1 MKIRISDSSDRID
14 KNIIIPLAFF
24 LNDLT
29 VLGLEKY
36 IRENY
41 GEEYL
46 PEDNKKL
53 SYIVRKAK
61 KIVRAYKGMKIVEVK
76 SADGD
81 NVDITL

>member
-1 MKIRISDSSDRID
+1 MRIRICDSSDRID
-14 KNIIIPLAFF
+14 KNIIIPLGFF

-29 VLGLEKY
+29 VLGLKKY

-53 SYIVRKAK
+53 SHIVKKAK
-61 KIVRAYKGMKIVEVK
+61 KIVKTYKGMKIVEIRD
-76 SADGD
+76 ADGD
-81 NVDITL
+81 RVDISL

>member
-14 KNIIIPLAFF
+14 KNIIIPLGFF

-29 VLGLEKY
+29 VLGLKKY
-36 IRENY
+36 IRDNY

-46 PEDNKKL
+46 PKDNKKL